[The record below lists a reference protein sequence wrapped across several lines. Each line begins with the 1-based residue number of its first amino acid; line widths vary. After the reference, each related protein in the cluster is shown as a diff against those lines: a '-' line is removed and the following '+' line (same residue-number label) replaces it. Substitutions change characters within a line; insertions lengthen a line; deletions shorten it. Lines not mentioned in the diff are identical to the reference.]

1 MWLFIAVSPG
11 ARGWYPD
18 GYLSS
23 CSAHPI
29 HSFTRGKPAHPRE
42 NHRDATRR
50 THGCGSAPRPVLPS
64 GRSRHQTVTTLPP
77 TGHPALGVSLRVI
90 VEDAITMRGATQ
102 KPIPFR
108 KGKRQA
114 ATVVVRPVARII
126 PAEAIDIEGET
137 VIRIADRRPVAPS
150 CAA

>member
-1 MWLFIAVSPG
+1 
-11 ARGWYPD
+11 
-18 GYLSS
+18 
-23 CSAHPI
+23 
-29 HSFTRGKPAHPRE
+29 
-42 NHRDATRR
+42 
-50 THGCGSAPRPVLPS
+50 
-64 GRSRHQTVTTLPP
+64 
-77 TGHPALGVSLRVI
+77 
-90 VEDAITMRGATQ
+90 MRGATQ